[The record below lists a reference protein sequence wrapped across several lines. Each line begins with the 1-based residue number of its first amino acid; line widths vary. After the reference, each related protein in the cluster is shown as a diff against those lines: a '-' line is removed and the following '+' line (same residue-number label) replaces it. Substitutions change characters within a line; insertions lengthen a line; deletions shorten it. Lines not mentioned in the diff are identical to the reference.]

1 MNDYSIV
8 PADNPE
14 WQKLQVANTLTPI
27 QVNKQLM
34 VLATAYPTIVRKYDQ
49 YEYKATQE
57 LWYEIFK
64 NVPEEL
70 FQEAVKRYIINDTKG
85 FFPAPGQIVGIIT
98 EIVKQRK
105 AEEFHRF
112 LLHRTYSQYKEGE
125 G

>member
-1 MNDYSIV
+1 MNEYSIV
-8 PADNPE
+8 PADNPKWNE
-14 WQKLQVANTLTPI
+14 LQVAETLTPA

-57 LWYEIFK
+57 LWYSIFK

-70 FQEAVKRYIINDTKG
+70 FQEAVTRYIINDTKG

-98 EIVKQRK
+98 EIVKQRE
-105 AEEFHRF
+105 AEKFHQM
-112 LLHRTYSQYKEGE
+112 LLKRIHSQYEKEA
-125 G
+125 

>member
-1 MNDYSIV
+1 MNEYSIV
-8 PADNPE
+8 PADNPK
-14 WQKLQVANTLTPI
+14 WNSLQVAEVLTPA

-57 LWYEIFK
+57 LWYSIFK

-98 EIVKQRK
+98 EIVKQRES
-105 AEEFHRF
+105 EEFYRRLF
-112 LLHRTYSQYKEGE
+112 ERNYSRQKEE
-125 G
+125 A

>member
-1 MNDYSIV
+1 MNEYSIV
-8 PADNPE
+8 PADNPK
-14 WQKLQVANTLTPI
+14 WNSLQVAETLTPA

-57 LWYEIFK
+57 LWYSIFK

-98 EIVKQRK
+98 EIVKQRES
-105 AEEFHRF
+105 EEFYQMLMKRN
-112 LLHRTYSQYKEGE
+112 YSRYEKEA
-125 G
+125 

>member
-1 MNDYSIV
+1 MNEYSIV
-8 PADNPE
+8 PADNPK
-14 WQKLQVANTLTPI
+14 WNALQVAEALTPA

-57 LWYEIFK
+57 LWYIIFK

-98 EIVKQRK
+98 EIVKQRE
-105 AEEFHRF
+105 AEEFYQM
-112 LLHRTYSQYKEGE
+112 LLKRNY
-125 G
+125 